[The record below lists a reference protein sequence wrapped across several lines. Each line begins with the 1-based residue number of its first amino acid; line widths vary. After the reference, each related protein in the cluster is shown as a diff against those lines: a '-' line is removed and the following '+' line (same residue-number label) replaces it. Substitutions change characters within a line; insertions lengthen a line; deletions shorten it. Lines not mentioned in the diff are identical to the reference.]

1 MQPPCFRGDM
11 IHLRDM
17 HMTQVLK
24 RHKRHPPWPSLRIH
38 TELQTVETRK
48 LNHFSSLAQGLE
60 LDRSLMEVKH
70 TYTIQ
75 LCTVQEK
82 HSKIR
87 GKTIYYASEKQII
100 WFQKQEWRFFWVVQ
114 VSI

>member
-1 MQPPCFRGDM
+1 M

-24 RHKRHPPWPSLRIH
+24 RHKRHPPLPSLRIH

-60 LDRSLMEVKH
+60 IDRSVMEVKH
-70 TYTIQ
+70 TRYRRAQCKKNTQ
-75 LCTVQEK
+75 KFE
-82 HSKIR
+82 
-87 GKTIYYASEKQII
+87 EKQ
-100 WFQKQEWRFFWVVQ
+100 
-114 VSI
+114 